1 MSLFLLLLALQ
12 GAEPVSDPPP
22 LKVKPAPAVPVDA
35 VKPAVVRTPTG
46 ANPTITYVPA
56 KPKTDNIVPQAAAPA
71 TGSATPGDSSPLAG
85 VSEAAR
91 GRLAQEKQADAARRA
106 ELRRE
111 MIAAQDAIARTLS
124 TEPLDMAALKTALER
139 RDQVMAQSR
148 SKVTL
153 AVIDLLGDIP
163 PGERLTVA
171 KALIESD
178 SAPQR
183 PAAEPKP
190 KPAPDGR

>member
-1 MSLFLLLLALQ
+1 MSLLLLLALQ
-12 GAEPVSDPPP
+12 GTEPVSDPPP
-22 LKVKPAPAVPVDA
+22 LKVMSAPAMPAKPAT
-35 VKPAVVRTPTG
+35 VKAPTG

-56 KPKTDNIVPQAAAPA
+56 KPKTDDIVPQAAPA
-71 TGSATPGDSSPLAG
+71 TTPAALSDGSPLAS

-91 GRLAQEKQADAARRA
+91 GRLAQEKQADADRRA

-111 MIAAQDAIARTLS
+111 MVAAQEAIAKTLAA
-124 TEPLDMAALKTALER
+124 EPLDMTALKAALER

-153 AVIDLLGDIP
+153 AVIDLLADIP
-163 PGERLTVA
+163 AAERLTVA

-178 SAPQR
+178 SSPQR
-183 PAAEPKP
+183 PAADKKP
-190 KPAPDGR
+190 KQAPDGR

>member
-22 LKVKPAPAVPVDA
+22 LKVKPSPQRPAQ
-35 VKPAVVRTPTG
+35 PAVVKAPGG

-56 KPKTDNIVPQAAAPA
+56 KPKPDDAPTRA
-71 TGSATPGDSSPLAG
+71 VVIQTPTPASDDSPLAS

-91 GRLAQEKQADAARRA
+91 ARLAQERQADAARRS

-111 MIAAQDAIARTLS
+111 MIAAQDAIAKVLAA
-124 TEPLDMAALKTALER
+124 EPLDLGALKAALER

-153 AVIDLLGDIP
+153 AVMDLLGDIP
-163 PGERLTVA
+163 ADERLTVA
-171 KALIESD
+171 KALIESEGA
-178 SAPQR
+178 SSR
-183 PAAEPKP
+183 PAPEPKP
-190 KPAPDGR
+190 KPAPVGR

>member
-22 LKVKPAPAVPVDA
+22 LKIKVAPASPVTTT
-35 VKPAVVRTPTG
+35 KPAVAKAPTV

-56 KPKTDNIVPQAAAPA
+56 KPKTDDAVSQPTAVAAA
-71 TGSATPGDSSPLAG
+71 TPSDGSPLAG
-85 VSEAAR
+85 VSDAAR
-91 GRLAQEKQADAARRA
+91 ARLGQEKQADAARRA
-106 ELRRE
+106 ELRRDMTE
-111 MIAAQDAIARTLS
+111 VQAAIARALAS
-124 TEPLDMAALKTALER
+124 QPLDLAQLQAALER
-139 RDQVMAQSR
+139 RDQVMSSSR

-153 AVIDLLGDIP
+153 AVMDLLGDIP
-163 PGERLTVA
+163 PEDRLTVA

-183 PAAEPKP
+183 PTAEQKP
-190 KPAPDGR
+190 KPASDGR

>member
-22 LKVKPAPAVPVDA
+22 LKVRPAPAVPA
-35 VKPAVVRTPTG
+35 EAAKPAVKTRAG

-56 KPKTDNIVPQAAAPA
+56 KPKADDTVPQPVASAASRAA
-71 TGSATPGDSSPLAG
+71 TSDASPLAA

-91 GRLAQEKQADAARRA
+91 GRLAQEKQADAARRT

-111 MIAAQDAIARTLS
+111 MIAAQEAIAKALA
-124 TEPLDMAALKTALER
+124 TEPLDMAALKAALER
-139 RDQVMAQSR
+139 RDQVMANSR

-163 PGERLTVA
+163 PAERLTVA

-183 PAAEPKP
+183 TATEQKP

>member
-22 LKVKPAPAVPVDA
+22 LKVKPSTESPSKPTV
-35 VKPAVVRTPTG
+35 VKTPTG
-46 ANPTITYVPA
+46 ANPSITYVPA
-56 KPKTDNIVPQAAAPA
+56 KPKVDDTAPQAAAAPA
-71 TGSATPGDSSPLAG
+71 SSAAPSDASPLAG

-91 GRLAQEKQADAARRA
+91 GRLAQEKQADTARRT
-106 ELRRE
+106 ELRRD
-111 MIAAQDAIARTLS
+111 MIAAQEAIARALA
-124 TEPLDMAALKTALER
+124 TEPLDMAALKAALER

-183 PAAEPKP
+183 PAGEQKP

>member
-22 LKVKPAPAVPVDA
+22 LKIKVAPASPTTST
-35 VKPAVVRTPTG
+35 KPAVAKTPTG

-56 KPKTDNIVPQAAAPA
+56 KPKADDSIQQTTAAASAPA
-71 TGSATPGDSSPLAG
+71 PSDGSPLAS

-91 GRLAQEKQADAARRA
+91 SRLAEEKQADAARRA

-111 MIAAQDAIARTLS
+111 MTEVQSAIARSLAA
-124 TEPLDMAALKTALER
+124 EPLDLVGLKAALER
-139 RDQVMAQSR
+139 RDQIMAKSR

-153 AVIDLLGDIP
+153 AVLDLLGDIP
-163 PGERLTVA
+163 PEDRLKVA

-178 SAPQR
+178 PSPQR
-183 PAAEPKP
+183 TAAEQKP
-190 KPAPDGR
+190 KPASDGR

>member
-22 LKVKPAPAVPVDA
+22 LKVKPSTESQSKPTA
-35 VKPAVVRTPTG
+35 VKTPTG
-46 ANPTITYVPA
+46 ANPSITYVPA
-56 KPKTDNIVPQAAAPA
+56 KPKVNDIVPQAAATPA
-71 TGSATPGDSSPLAG
+71 SSAAPSDASPLAG

-91 GRLAQEKQADAARRA
+91 GRLAQEKQADTARRT

-111 MIAAQDAIARTLS
+111 MIAAQEAIARALA
-124 TEPLDMAALKTALER
+124 TEPLDMAALKAALER

-153 AVIDLLGDIP
+153 AVIELLSDIP
-163 PGERLTVA
+163 PGERMTVA

-183 PAAEPKP
+183 PAAEQKP
-190 KPAPDGR
+190 KPSPDGR